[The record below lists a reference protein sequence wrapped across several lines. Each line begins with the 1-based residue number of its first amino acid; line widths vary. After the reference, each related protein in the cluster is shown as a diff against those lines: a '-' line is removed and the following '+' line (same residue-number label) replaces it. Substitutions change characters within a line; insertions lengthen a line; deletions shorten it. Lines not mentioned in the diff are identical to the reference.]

1 MRERRLLSL
10 AEQASRAAAWLPAP
24 TGHGCAANLGFASC
38 EPCASVIFLFGNK
51 ACKSRSQREKF
62 ESNARVDVMRASVFF
77 LQVVAWGECLAD
89 CASGGIAVGG
99 TTVAIPLVVALNI
112 LTSIDLLTDGEGS
125 LHGVP

>member
-1 MRERRLLSL
+1 MGARLILDWPVVNLALQSFSFSETQGLQIAISTRKNRVER
-10 AEQASRAAAWLPAP
+10 QSRCDA
-24 TGHGCAANLGFASC
+24 G
-38 EPCASVIFLFGNK
+38 E
-51 ACKSRSQREKF
+51 R
-62 ESNARVDVMRASVFF
+62 FF
-77 LQVVAWGECLAD
+77 LQVVAWGECFAD